1 MDVSLLCVAS
11 LHRASAA
18 TCLGCGLIG
27 SLLLQALILGVA
39 GVYYIYYRPV
49 HVVAC
54 ESTPP
59 LTLLRSVLLVGF
71 IINSV
76 STGVV
81 FRRIHYLP
89 GTYSTRRKAKE
100 ECFHFNGELWV
111 LCSSNCCCRGHE
123 RPSCGIYI
131 YHCRGS
137 RSTWFTCVL
146 VWLWWVWLYT
156 PGISCA
162 SQVETNTYMTRTWL
176 ELPGSKF
183 DASRRGKKELN
194 SSRDKNAGH
203 EP

>member
-89 GTYSTRRKAKE
+89 GTYSTRRKAEE

-123 RPSCGIYI
+123 RPSCGIY
-131 YHCRGS
+131 
-137 RSTWFTCVL
+137 
-146 VWLWWVWLYT
+146 
-156 PGISCA
+156 
-162 SQVETNTYMTRTWL
+162 TR
-176 ELPGSKF
+176 
-183 DASRRGKKELN
+183 
-194 SSRDKNAGH
+194 
-203 EP
+203 